1 MCSNIIF
8 RNDWPIKSSQSNL
21 DLWSPDCYWV
31 RSYLITTVQCN
42 LDLFINIKFSDH
54 CWMQWSTN
62 GFKNRKYWANW
73 IQNVSSSSKYI
84 HDNVFYESLQSMFR
98 MALVKAIEVL
108 ASVGNKNKMNK
119 VGKQA
124 SKQTNS
130 TPFF

>member
-1 MCSNIIF
+1 
-8 RNDWPIKSSQSNL
+8 
-21 DLWSPDCYWV
+21 
-31 RSYLITTVQCN
+31 
-42 LDLFINIKFSDH
+42 
-54 CWMQWSTN
+54 MQWSTN

-108 ASVGNKNKMNK
+108 ASVGNKNKMNE